1 MKQALLS
8 ALCALGFS
16 TAAFC
21 DPPFTVE
28 SIFAPQDKHVHASSI
43 VECPNG
49 DLLACWFHGSG
60 ERTANDVVVQGA
72 RKTNGAEA
80 WSSVFTMADTP
91 GLPDCNPVLFV
102 DAQERLWLFWAAV
115 VANGWEHA
123 LLKYR
128 RAEACE
134 IEGPPQ
140 WSWQDVIILKPGDP
154 FPVALERGFGELGA
168 QEGCWGTYAPPY
180 EEMLV
185 EAAKDPVKRQKGWMT
200 RIHPLVL
207 PTGRILLPLYS
218 DGFNLS
224 LIAISDDAG
233 DTWRASLPI
242 VGYGP
247 TQPSLVLKKDGTIV
261 AYLRDEG
268 NPPQRVQCATSGD
281 GGESWSTATDID
293 IPNPSSSLEV
303 IALNDGRWLMVGNDT
318 EEGRH
323 RLTACLSDDEGASW
337 KWKRQIE
344 PADAAGKSF
353 GYPSL
358 IQARDG
364 RIHITYSRTVSYTH
378 LRAHETPEN
387 LVCRLLLEKKNI
399 QPGIT

>member
-1 MKQALLS
+1 MRSTTLLV
-8 ALCALGFS
+8 LCALGFS
-16 TAAFC
+16 AAA
-21 DPPFTVE
+21 DPAFTVE
-28 SIFAPQDKHVHASSI
+28 PIFPLQDKHVHASSI
-43 VECPNG
+43 VEDPNG

-60 ERTANDVVVQGA
+60 ERTANDVVIQGA
-72 RKTNGAEA
+72 RKKKGAEA
-80 WSSVFTMADTP
+80 WGPVFLMADTP
-91 GLPDCNPVLFV
+91 DLPDCNPVLFV
-102 DAQERLWLFWAAV
+102 DPQERLWLFWAAV

-128 RAEACE
+128 RAETWVHD
-134 IEGPPQ
+134 GPPT

-154 FPVALERGFGELGA
+154 FPEAIERGFRELGA

-185 EAAKDPVKRQKGWMT
+185 EAARDPVKRQKGWMP

-247 TQPSLVLKKDGTIV
+247 TQPSLVLKKDGTVV

-268 NPPQRVQCATSGD
+268 NPPQRVQFASSGD
-281 GGESWSTATDID
+281 GGESWSTAVDID

-303 IALNDGRWLMVGNDT
+303 IALNDGRWLMIGNDT

-323 RLTACLSDDEGASW
+323 RLTARLSDDEGASW
-337 KWKRQIE
+337 KWKRQLE

-364 RIHITYSRTVSYTH
+364 RIHVTYSKTTDAGATI
-378 LRAHETPEN
+378 AHAQFN
-387 LVCRLLLEKKNI
+387 ADWVVREK
-399 QPGIT
+399 